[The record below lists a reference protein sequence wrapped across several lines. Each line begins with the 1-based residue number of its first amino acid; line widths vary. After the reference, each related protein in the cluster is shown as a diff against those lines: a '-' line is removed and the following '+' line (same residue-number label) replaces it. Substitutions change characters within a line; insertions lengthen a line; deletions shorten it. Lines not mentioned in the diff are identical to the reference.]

1 MAFVLNRP
9 GPGSFSSSWE
19 GKRYVLIA
27 GEAPPPGTPPQIIAK
42 ARAVGL
48 VMAESGK
55 PAPPLQ
61 ETLTVGGIK
70 VKPSSPPGA
79 PAEAA
84 KKEAEKPAAG
94 VVEDAVPDAGEDSA
108 PLVLKGAK
116 PTDKE
121 VPAGSGAEEQA
132 AQKTK
137 RPRGKKRAAGA
148 KA

>member
-94 VVEDAVPDAGEDSA
+94 VVEDAVPDAEEDS

-116 PTDKE
+116 PPDRE
-121 VPAGSGAEEQA
+121 APAGSGGEEQV

-137 RPRGKKRAAGA
+137 RPRRKKRAAGD

>member
-84 KKEAEKPAAG
+84 KKEAEKPA
-94 VVEDAVPDAGEDSA
+94 VAVADGGAPDAGEDS

-116 PTDKE
+116 PPDRE
-121 VPAGSGAEEQA
+121 APAGSGGEEQV

-137 RPRGKKRAAGA
+137 RPRRKKRAAGD

>member
-9 GPGSFSSSWE
+9 GPGSFSISWE

-94 VVEDAVPDAGEDSA
+94 VVEDAVPDAEEDS

-116 PTDKE
+116 PPDRE
-121 VPAGSGAEEQA
+121 APAGSGGEEQV

-137 RPRGKKRAAGA
+137 RPRRKKRAAGD